1 MLILFVASFN
11 MEKENLNLLLKPP
24 ALYNM
29 KGVIMICEDT
39 FECLLKKL
47 LLKVDFYT
55 IKYNVA
61 RLMLLW
67 NLSDLIFIEY
77 QEKCHLSH
85 YRHVF
90 DLMSKLCMVYKTCR
104 NRKVFKSLI
113 IRKKQYHVFCIRTR
127 IVSDTY
133 IIRLYYCSTK

>member
-61 RLMLLW
+61 RLMLL
-67 NLSDLIFIEY
+67 
-77 QEKCHLSH
+77 
-85 YRHVF
+85 
-90 DLMSKLCMVYKTCR
+90 
-104 NRKVFKSLI
+104 
-113 IRKKQYHVFCIRTR
+113 
-127 IVSDTY
+127 
-133 IIRLYYCSTK
+133 